1 MLCIYDN
8 LTPHPPTL
16 SQIHSSVATTPTRIR
31 LFSWNQQFF
40 IVPLHQSR
48 PEEGDPRGSSPKW
61 REPGVMKARR
71 LILFRLEPTY
81 D

>member
-1 MLCIYDN
+1 MRTSWFLPLC
-8 LTPHPPTL
+8 
-16 SQIHSSVATTPTRIR
+16 VETRA
-31 LFSWNQQFF
+31 
-40 IVPLHQSR
+40 LHQSR